1 MLLGRDKFSKT
12 TKLHEPTIQ
21 VQFLVFE
28 NLQVPITP
36 NCKRYHFVTCY
47 NVHEKTS
54 ERVKKGK
61 ISKAYVCYL

>member
-12 TKLHEPTIQ
+12 TKLYEPTVQ

-54 ERVKKGK
+54 ERVKKGN